1 MLDPKLNPFDYSIYP
16 DSITTID
23 DIKEVINIL
32 INKVLTSKDR
42 NIMLNN
48 INDVQ
53 INLNSK
59 LERTLG
65 YCKYKKSYGKMKI
78 ISLDFNKDFI
88 EYETDNNLKIDIII
102 HEVMHMFTNLIF
114 NKNCGHNSRWKN
126 NCKRYG
132 CSPTLST
139 VTNYR
144 DIMKNNGIY
153 KYALRC
159 KNCGKILEYKKTI
172 TKDYKEIV
180 ENHYLIHNKCNSND
194 LEIIKL

>member
-1 MLDPKLNPFDYSIYP
+1 MLNPKLNPFDYSMYP
-16 DSITTID
+16 NNITTVD
-23 DIKEVINIL
+23 DIKEVIDTL
-32 INKVLTSKDR
+32 INKVMISEDR

-53 INLNSK
+53 IILNLK
-59 LERTLG
+59 LKRTLG
-65 YCKYKKSYGKMKI
+65 YCKYKKSYGEMKI
-78 ISLDFNKDFI
+78 TSLGFNKDFI
-88 EYETDNNLKIDIII
+88 EYESDNNLKIDTII
-102 HEVMHMFTNLIF
+102 HEVMHMLTNLIF
-114 NKNCGHNSRWKN
+114 NENCGHDSRWKN

-139 VTNYR
+139 ITNYK

-172 TKDYKEIV
+172 TKGYKRKV
-180 ENHYLIHNKCNSND
+180 ENHYWIHNKCNSND